1 MAMSKTF
8 LCALGLHL
16 AMLPCVADVIPTRHA
31 ESDAKA
37 RQAVQERLQE
47 LGLSVT
53 RANTHAG
60 ELTSDEAAYFAH
72 DSARLQP
79 AGALYWYE
87 WLFGAAMLGACIGA
101 TAWIYMEHSEH
112 NEHEHD

>member
-1 MAMSKTF
+1 MNKLF

-16 AMLPCVADVIPTRHA
+16 AMLPCFADIIPTRYA
-31 ESDAKA
+31 ENDAKA

-53 RANTHAG
+53 RADTHVG
-60 ELTSDEAAYFAH
+60 ELTSDELAFFAH
-72 DSARLQP
+72 DTGRIQP

-87 WLFGAAMLGACIGA
+87 WLLGAVMVGA
-101 TAWIYMEHSEH
+101 VVGVSALLYMRHSEH
-112 NEHEHD
+112 HDNHR

>member
-1 MAMSKTF
+1 MNKLF
-8 LCALGLHL
+8 LCALALNL
-16 AMLPCVADVIPTRHA
+16 AMLPCYADVIPTRHA

-53 RANTHAG
+53 RADTHVG
-60 ELTSDEAAYFAH
+60 ELTSDELAYFAH
-72 DSARLQP
+72 NSARIQP

-87 WLFGAAMLGACIGA
+87 WLFGAAMLGACIA
-101 TAWIYMEHSEH
+101 TGVWLYMEHSDHHEDH
-112 NEHEHD
+112 N